1 MFLHFSLYSKDGK
14 SYLWYSFFQKKP
26 PYASNMYKF
35 FMSIRNNEMNKFCPY
50 PQGSHPVEEE
60 ANIYIVFTINQIL
73 C

>member
-1 MFLHFSLYSKDGK
+1 MPLTCTNL
-14 SYLWYSFFQKKP
+14 
-26 PYASNMYKF
+26 